1 LGQYPGRYPR
11 QEKFRSIQN
20 DQDVRNTK
28 NIDVHFVQ
36 NGIDPTG
43 LGEPGFL
50 PVFGALAN
58 ALYNATGKGFYKQPF
73 GTRVI

>member
-1 LGQYPGRYPR
+1 
-11 QEKFRSIQN
+11 
-20 DQDVRNTK
+20 
-28 NIDVHFVQ
+28 VQ